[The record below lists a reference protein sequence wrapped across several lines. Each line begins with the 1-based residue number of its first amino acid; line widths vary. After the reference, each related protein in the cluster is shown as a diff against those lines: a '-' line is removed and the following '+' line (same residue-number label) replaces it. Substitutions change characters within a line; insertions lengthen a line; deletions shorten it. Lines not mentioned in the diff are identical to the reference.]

1 MFCLE
6 PPLEAAPEGEWACP
20 AHRPGNARRNKT
32 EPEQLTELHMEEK
45 PERGMR
51 HKPARVDAHK
61 YQVTLR
67 SCTAH
72 PLPSVVQLYVNARL
86 FHASQVAPTPM
97 RSVEHRS
104 SEVEAAEAVGL
115 RAWHC
120 DVCSDAQVH
129 ELLAFSHRLVD
140 SETISE
146 VPTATYLSFRTR
158 TRPPHAILCFVTLRP
173 NCYRCGLVSM

>member
-1 MFCLE
+1 
-6 PPLEAAPEGEWACP
+6 
-20 AHRPGNARRNKT
+20 
-32 EPEQLTELHMEEK
+32 MEEK

-51 HKPARVDAHK
+51 HKPARVDAQK

-86 FHASQVAPTPM
+86 FHASQVAPTQM

-120 DVCSDAQVH
+120 DVCSDAQVFGDSQLG
-129 ELLAFSHRLVD
+129 EGCLAKSRRLSYSVQD
-140 SETISE
+140 ETQW
-146 VPTATYLSFRTR
+146 R
-158 TRPPHAILCFVTLRP
+158 
-173 NCYRCGLVSM
+173 